1 MPVRDAPYPA
11 SASQAVPSAGALAPT
26 NEPASAACVYE
37 LDAEHRIRL
46 VDAGWLEF
54 AAANDAPE
62 LATTSRLLGSSVFAY
77 IADATTA
84 ALYRLIFERVRRTQ
98 MPLVLPLRCD
108 SPALRRYLSI
118 EISPAAEQGLCL
130 RTSVIRLEPRS
141 PVPLLDLGGEREEAP
156 VRMCSWC
163 KAVDVSGRWCEAEQA
178 VAEWR
183 LFERPR
189 LPRISHGI
197 CPACYATV
205 MASLD

>member
-1 MPVRDAPYPA
+1 MSTRDRPGFAIVPYTLPAAELRAPDATQPE
-11 SASQAVPSAGALAPT
+11 GACT
-26 NEPASAACVYE
+26 YE
-37 LDAEHRIRL
+37 LDAQLRIRA
-46 VDAGWLEF
+46 VDTAWEKF

-62 LATTSRLLGSSVFAY
+62 LAATSGLLGSSVFAY

-98 MPLVLPLRCD
+98 LPLVLPLRCD

-118 EISPAAEQGLCL
+118 EISPATEQGLCL
-130 RTSVIRLEPRS
+130 RTSVIRLEPRP
-141 PVPLLDLGGEREEAP
+141 PVPLLDLRGEHEEPP
-156 VRMCSWC
+156 VRMCGWC

-178 VAEWR
+178 VREWR

-197 CPACYATV
+197 CPACYTAV